1 MRDGTR
7 SLGVSRLDVWQ
18 ARVAKKGDVSA
29 WGRTSWSQTMIRRSR
44 RMRPPERYIYWQ
56 TGLGC
61 ASMPYLTKYV
71 ARHAAAAA
79 VDVVDVIVSVIGAVI
94 SRLPESRAVRLDVRL
109 GTYY

>member
-1 MRDGTR
+1 MGKDE
-7 SLGVSRLDVWQ
+7 L
-18 ARVAKKGDVSA
+18 VAEHDSTTSA
-29 WGRTSWSQTMIRRSR
+29 ECAHQTD
-44 RMRPPERYIYWQ
+44 IYWQ

-61 ASMPYLTKYV
+61 AYMPYLTIYV